1 LIPWDEIES
10 VFLDM
15 DGTLLDLHFDNHFWR
30 EHVPLRYAERNRID
44 LETARSELVPRF
56 RLKEGTLDWYCVE
69 YWSRELGLDIVQL
82 KREVNH
88 LIAVHE
94 HVTEFLRRT
103 RSAGKRVVMVTNAH
117 EQSLA
122 LKMEVTGLVNAFDAL
137 ICSHNI
143 GYPKEDLRFWDR
155 LGVIEQFH
163 REATLF
169 IDDSLPVLRT
179 ARDFGIRHI
188 LAVRKPDSRSPAR
201 DTGEF
206 AAIDSFQEIMP
217 AENGSDP
224 NGTCLQHPGD

>member
-1 LIPWDEIES
+1 MIPWHEIDS

-30 EHVPLRYAERNRID
+30 EHVPLRYAEQHRLD
-44 LETARSELVPRF
+44 LEAARSELVPRF

-69 YWSRELGLDIVQL
+69 YWSRELNLDIVQL
-82 KREVNH
+82 KREVHH

-94 HVTEFLRRT
+94 HVTEFLQRT
-103 RSAGKRVVMVTNAH
+103 RTAGKRVVMVTNAH
-117 EQSLA
+117 EKSLA
-122 LKMEVTGLVNAFDAL
+122 LKMEVTGLVDAFDAL
-137 ICSHNI
+137 VCSHDI

-155 LGVIEQFH
+155 LGDVERFD
-163 REATLF
+163 RKTTLF

-179 ARDFGIRHI
+179 ARDFGIGHI

-206 AAIDSFQEIMP
+206 AAIDSFQDIMP
-217 AENGSDP
+217 DQE
-224 NGTCLQHPGD
+224 